1 MSPNLQHEEFLM
13 LKWWTILD
21 IYVLAKDIYLILSNL
36 YASAEPSFSVKGH
49 NPQIVA
55 VLHLAGESGVWK
67 KKSPET
73 TLKNWRNPKHHQGTC
88 YPRDFC
94 LVIMMEVL
102 FYLCYQ
108 RIGDYGGP
116 SGGISFHPFGVCI
129 FVDIHFCWYPSDNM
143 DWNMVVCFEDRCG
156 ISSPNFRCGL
166 FPKWIL
172 LNQWSWEEGDM
183 VTWIYINSDSFW
195 RLMEVTNQIQPVI
208 HHLATQMKDNH
219 SPS

>member
-1 MSPNLQHEEFLM
+1 MVNYSRYICAGKRHLSYPIKSICISWTKLLGKRTQSTNSCCSSPCR
-13 LKWWTILD
+13 
-21 IYVLAKDIYLILSNL
+21 
-36 YASAEPSFSVKGH
+36 
-49 NPQIVA
+49 
-55 VLHLAGESGVWK
+55 GVWGLKK